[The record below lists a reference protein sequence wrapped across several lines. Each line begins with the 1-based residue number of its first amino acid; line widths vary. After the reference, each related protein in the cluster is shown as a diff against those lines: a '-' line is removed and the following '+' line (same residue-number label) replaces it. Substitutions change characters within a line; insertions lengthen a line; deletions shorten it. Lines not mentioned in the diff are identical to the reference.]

1 MIHGSRIA
9 AHSDTITHPEI
20 HAMAQVLLRRYRGKA
35 IDVARHFADE
45 HEAVG
50 DRPRARVW
58 TRVARCIRASDRTPT
73 LS

>member
-1 MIHGSRIA
+1 MAHDSGEV

-20 HAMAQVLLRRYRGKA
+20 RAMAQVLLRRYRGTA
-35 IDVARHFADE
+35 IDVARHFAEE

-50 DRPRARVW
+50 DAPRARVW
-58 TRVARCIRASDRTPT
+58 TRVAQCIRASDRAPT